1 MTPHLALKL
10 AVTTLAVPLLYLG
23 AEAPGGAPTLVPSA
37 QALIGLPFTPL
48 SFAGVARRTTRRVY
62 AVEATSVAAAA
73 GAQQTALAQQQAAT
87 AQQQAATAQ
96 QQQAVA
102 QQQATVAA
110 QQSGVRPAL
119 GTVVQTLPGG
129 CTASP
134 RGGVEYYDCGGV
146 FYRAAFQGSN
156 LVYVVQNP

>member
-1 MTPHLALKL
+1 MTPRMTLKL
-10 AVTTLAVPLLYLG
+10 AVTMLALPLLYLG
-23 AEAPGGAPTLVPSA
+23 AETPAGTPTLVASA

-62 AVEATSVAAAA
+62 AVEATSAAAAA
-73 GAQQTALAQQQAAT
+73 GAQQQAVAQQQAAT

-102 QQQATVAA
+102 QQQAAVAA
-110 QQSGVRPAL
+110 QQSGRPAL
-119 GTVVQTLPGG
+119 GTVVQALPGG
-129 CTASP
+129 CTSSP

-146 FYRAAFQGSN
+146 YYRAAFQGSS